1 MRLSQWVRRTQR
13 RALFVGLRALLRVV
27 GFARARTIGTWLGEL
42 QFRLGGAVR
51 RRLERD
57 VAAALGLPE
66 GSSRASSLLREAYR
80 VNNGAVLEI
89 MTMLDRRQDPALLA
103 RGCELDGLEHLRA
116 AMADGRGAV
125 LLATHMGNMAL
136 PLIKLVE
143 AGWPVTVVYRRA
155 RMMSANFLQAGLEHY
170 GIQGILA
177 NNGIQA
183 YGQIL
188 SALKQGRVVLVM
200 LDQGSS
206 VARGVM
212 QNFLGKSMPMPAGPA
227 QLIRVSRAP
236 VLPLVMTQARPLWR
250 YAIEPPVYFG
260 SGSVES
266 DVALLSQMTEQQIL
280 RAPQFWSWHHR
291 RWAQLPASRSP
302 SSKRGAGDRAGNR
315 DEA

>member
-1 MRLSQWVRRTQR
+1 
-13 RALFVGLRALLRVV
+13 
-27 GFARARTIGTWLGEL
+27 
-42 QFRLGGAVR
+42 
-51 RRLERD
+51 
-57 VAAALGLPE
+57 
-66 GSSRASSLLREAYR
+66 
-80 VNNGAVLEI
+80 
-89 MTMLDRRQDPALLA
+89 MTMLDHRQDPALLA

-155 RMMSANFLQAGLEHY
+155 RMMSANFLQAGLERY
-170 GIQGILA
+170 GIQGIPA

-260 SGSVES
+260 SGPMES

-302 SSKRGAGDRAGNR
+302 SSNRGAGDRAGNR
-315 DEA
+315 DQA